1 MKTSLLFSSYPFIT
15 GEKVTLS
22 GITQLDPLVLWP
34 ILSDEDSHRFTPE
47 AALRSP
53 EECTLRA
60 RQYEANF
67 RRGRGL
73 VLGIFSNEH
82 KLVGLLG
89 ITRVDPQVSCVTLD
103 FILHPRYT
111 GQGFASAAVR
121 ACTGYLFQRVDVRRI
136 QCLVLPPQPPGYS
149 GVGAL
154 RLCERGH
161 HSGRVLLARQGDC
174 GLCPVF
180 PASHG
185 PAP

>member
-1 MKTSLLFSSYPFIT
+1 MKSSLLFSSYPFIT

-111 GQGFASAAVR
+111 GQGFASAVVR
-121 ACTGYLFQRVDVRRI
+121 AF
-136 QCLVLPPQPPGYS
+136 PG
-149 GVGAL
+149 
-154 RLCERGH
+154 
-161 HSGRVLLARQGDC
+161 
-174 GLCPVF
+174 
-180 PASHG
+180 
-185 PAP
+185 